1 MSKKSARSSR
11 LSTSKHYTATSAVR
25 IIGGRFKR
33 RQLDFIDADGLR
45 PTPDRLRETLFNWL
59 MAELY
64 GARVL
69 DCCAGSGALGFEAL
83 SRGAAHCTFIEA
95 NPKQSQL
102 LCDSAKLLQV
112 SQTDADILTGRA
124 EMVIEQQAENFAA
137 FDVVFIDPPY
147 ELDLW
152 QPIIKALLAH
162 QLIHGDTLLYLEADR
177 PINEIVNVLDTSVAP
192 QDAVQK
198 AEKSTLQK
206 TEKEP
211 TALDNADTDTDT
223 DTDTDVNSAK
233 PSFYCLKD
241 TKVGQ
246 IHAGI
251 YQYAVNS

>member
-69 DCCAGSGALGFEAL
+69 DCCAGSGVLGFEAL

-112 SQTDADILTGRA
+112 SQTDANILTGRA
-124 EMVIEQQAENFAA
+124 EVLINQQTSRFSA

-147 ELDLW
+147 ELNLW
-152 QPIIKALLAH
+152 EPILKALLTH
-162 QLIHGDTLLYLEADR
+162 QLIHSDTLLYLEADR
-177 PINEIVNVLDTSVAP
+177 PINEIINVIEKSGAHHET
-192 QDAVQK
+192 VQK
-198 AEKSTLQK
+198 AE
-206 TEKEP
+206 EEP
-211 TALDNADTDTDT
+211 TTTVLDNADTDA
-223 DTDTDVNSAK
+223 NSAK

>member
-11 LSTSKHYTATSAVR
+11 VSTSKHYTATSAVR

-33 RQLDFIDADGLR
+33 RQLDFIDAEGLR
-45 PTPDRLRETLFNWL
+45 PTPDRLRETLFSWL
-59 MAELY
+59 MADLY
-64 GARVL
+64 SARVL
-69 DCCAGSGALGFEAL
+69 DCCAGSGVLGFEAL

-102 LCDSAKLLQV
+102 LADSAELLQV

-124 EMVIEQQAENFAA
+124 ELVIEQQAENFAA

-152 QPIIKALLAH
+152 QPILKALLAH
-162 QLIHGDTLLYLEADR
+162 QLIHSDTLLYLEANR
-177 PINEIVNVLDTSVAP
+177 PINDIVTIIEKEIDSHQNSVK
-192 QDAVQK
+192 K
-198 AEKSTLQK
+198 AA
-206 TEKEP
+206 KEP
-211 TALDNADTDTDT
+211 TATAVAKDSSDTNIDT
-223 DTDTDVNSAK
+223 NSAE
-233 PSFYCLKD
+233 PSFYCLKE

>member
-33 RQLDFIDADGLR
+33 RQLDFIDAEGLR
-45 PTPDRLRETLFNWL
+45 PTPDRLRETLFSWL
-59 MAELY
+59 MADLY
-64 GARVL
+64 SARVL
-69 DCCAGSGALGFEAL
+69 DCCAGSGVLGFEAL

-95 NPKQSQL
+95 NSKQSQL
-102 LCDSAKLLQV
+102 LSESAELLQV

-124 EMVIEQQAENFAA
+124 EVVIEQQAGSFAP

-152 QPIIKALLAH
+152 QPILKALLTN
-162 QLIHGDTLLYLEADR
+162 QLIHSETLLYLEADR
-177 PINEIVNVLDTSVAP
+177 PINDIVTVVEEEQESDSR
-192 QDAVQK
+192 QGIMQK
-198 AEKSTLQK
+198 A
-206 TEKEP
+206 EKEP
-211 TALDNADTDTDT
+211 TATALDNDNLDINADT
-223 DTDTDVNSAK
+223 NSAE
-233 PSFYCLKD
+233 PNFYCLKE

>member
-33 RQLDFIDADGLR
+33 RQLDFIDAEGLR
-45 PTPDRLRETLFNWL
+45 PTPDRLRETLFSWL
-59 MAELY
+59 MADLY
-64 GARVL
+64 SARVL
-69 DCCAGSGALGFEAL
+69 DCCAGSGVLGFEAL

-102 LCDSAKLLQV
+102 LADSAELLQV

-124 EMVIEQQAENFAA
+124 EVVIEQQAGSFAP

-152 QPIIKALLAH
+152 QPILKALLAH
-162 QLIHGDTLLYLEADR
+162 QLIHSDTLLYLEADR
-177 PINEIVNVLDTSVAP
+177 PINDIVTVVEKESDSHQNF
-192 QDAVQK
+192 VQK
-198 AEKSTLQK
+198 TAR
-206 TEKEP
+206 EP
-211 TALDNADTDTDT
+211 ATT
-223 DTDTDVNSAK
+223 VSAK
-233 PSFYCLKD
+233 DSSDTNSDTNNAEPSFYCLKE

>member
-33 RQLDFIDADGLR
+33 RQLDFIDAEGLR
-45 PTPDRLRETLFNWL
+45 PTPDRLRETLFSWL
-59 MAELY
+59 MADLY
-64 GARVL
+64 SARVL
-69 DCCAGSGALGFEAL
+69 DCCAGSGVLGFEAL

-102 LCDSAKLLQV
+102 LADSAELLQV

-124 EMVIEQQAENFAA
+124 ELVIEQQAENFAA

-152 QPIIKALLAH
+152 QPILKALLSH
-162 QLIHGDTLLYLEADR
+162 QLIHSDTLLYLEADR
-177 PINEIVNVLDTSVAP
+177 PINDIVTVIEKEIDSHQNSM
-192 QDAVQK
+192 QK
-198 AEKSTLQK
+198 AA
-206 TEKEP
+206 KEP
-211 TALDNADTDTDT
+211 TATIVANDNLDINNDTDT
-223 DTDTDVNSAK
+223 VINSAE
-233 PSFYCLKD
+233 PSFYCLKE

>member
-33 RQLDFIDADGLR
+33 RQLDFIDAEGLR
-45 PTPDRLRETLFNWL
+45 PTPDRLRETLFSWL
-59 MAELY
+59 MADLY
-64 GARVL
+64 SARVL
-69 DCCAGSGALGFEAL
+69 DCCAGSGVLGFEAL

-102 LCDSAKLLQV
+102 LADSAELLQV

-124 EMVIEQQAENFAA
+124 ELVIEQQAENFSA

-152 QPIIKALLAH
+152 QPILKALLSH
-162 QLIHGDTLLYLEADR
+162 QLIHSDTLLYLEADR
-177 PINEIVNVLDTSVAP
+177 PINDIVTVIE
-192 QDAVQK
+192 K
-198 AEKSTLQK
+198 AA
-206 TEKEP
+206 KEP
-211 TALDNADTDTDT
+211 TATIVANDNLDINNDTDT
-223 DTDTDVNSAK
+223 VINSAE
-233 PSFYCLKD
+233 PSFYCLKE

>member
-11 LSTSKHYTATSAVR
+11 LSMSKHYTATSAVR

-33 RQLDFIDADGLR
+33 RQLDFIDAEGLR
-45 PTPDRLRETLFNWL
+45 PTPDRLRETLFSWL
-59 MAELY
+59 MADLY
-64 GARVL
+64 SARVL
-69 DCCAGSGALGFEAL
+69 DCCAGSGVLGFEAL

-102 LCDSAKLLQV
+102 LADSAELLQV

-124 EMVIEQQAENFAA
+124 ELVIEQQAENFSA

-152 QPIIKALLAH
+152 QPILKALLSH
-162 QLIHGDTLLYLEADR
+162 QLIHSDTLLYLEADR
-177 PINEIVNVLDTSVAP
+177 PINDIVTVIEKGASDSR
-192 QDAVQK
+192 QDAMQK
-198 AEKSTLQK
+198 A
-206 TEKEP
+206 EKEP
-211 TALDNADTDTDT
+211 TATIVANDNLDINNDTDT
-223 DTDTDVNSAK
+223 VINSAE
-233 PSFYCLKD
+233 PNFYCLKE

>member
-33 RQLDFIDADGLR
+33 RQLDFIDAEGLR
-45 PTPDRLRETLFNWL
+45 PTPDRLRETLFSWL
-59 MAELY
+59 MADLY
-64 GARVL
+64 SARVL
-69 DCCAGSGALGFEAL
+69 DCCAGSGVLGFEAL

-95 NPKQSQL
+95 NHKQSQL
-102 LCDSAKLLQV
+102 LANSAELLQV

-124 EMVIEQQAENFAA
+124 EVVIEQQAGSFAP

-152 QPIIKALLAH
+152 QPILKALLSH
-162 QLIHGDTLLYLEADR
+162 QLIHSDTLLYLEADR
-177 PINEIVNVLDTSVAP
+177 PIKDIVTVIEKESDSHQNSVK
-192 QDAVQK
+192 K
-198 AEKSTLQK
+198 AA
-206 TEKEP
+206 KEP
-211 TALDNADTDTDT
+211 TATIVANDNLDINNDTDT
-223 DTDTDVNSAK
+223 VINSAE
-233 PSFYCLKD
+233 PSFYCLKE